1 MTVVGLFELSVRFLL
16 VVVAVAALSA
26 CAEAVQGP
34 RMVTYTPDRFYFRHL
49 PWRDSRSS
57 IELLAGARC
66 EQLGKEA
73 MLESAYQFAALD
85 LRYATYRCTTPELE
99 DKYVLETARNGLA
112 TERVDLQIRSQARK
126 SGRYVR

>member
-1 MTVVGLFELSVRFLL
+1 MRLLLL
-16 VVVAVAALSA
+16 VVALAALSA
-26 CAEAVQGP
+26 CAEAVHGP

-57 IELLAGARC
+57 IDTLAAARC

-85 LRYATYRCTTPELE
+85 LRYATYHCITPELE
-99 DKYVLETARNGLA
+99 DNHVLKAARNGLP
-112 TERVDLQIRSQARK
+112 
-126 SGRYVR
+126 